1 MDKIKLPMPVIVEG
15 KYDKIKL
22 SAVIDGTILTT
33 DGFGIFTKT
42 EKLALIRR
50 LAGENGVIVLTDS
63 DGAGKLI
70 RSHITSA
77 VPKDKIYQLY
87 IPKIEGKER
96 RKDAPSKEGYLG
108 VEGMET
114 AVLREII
121 LKFCTSAGIDPTT
134 GETDGGARTAGGI
147 TKTDFYEDGLTGCS
161 DSRANRDALAA
172 VLSLPSGMTANALLA
187 AVNIICTKDEYR
199 KAVGEAAQNY

>member
-1 MDKIKLPMPVIVEG
+1 MDKIKLPIPVIVEG

-22 SAVIDGTILTT
+22 SAVIDGTVITT
-33 DGFGIFTKT
+33 DGFGIFTKA

-77 VPKDKIYQLY
+77 VPKDKVYQLY

-114 AVLREII
+114 SLLRDII
-121 LKFCTSAGIDPTT
+121 MKFCASVGID
-134 GETDGGARTAGGI
+134 GETGAVGGEPRKTGGI
-147 TKTDFYEDGLTGCS
+147 TKADFYESGLTGAA

-199 KAVGEAAQNY
+199 KAVRRIARQG